1 MGCPILDGMMGG
13 GIQCGLIT
21 ELVGA
26 QYFKSYLEVAII
38 DRARILS
45 RELSV
50 NTAGEATAGKT
61 QTCLQLLLTV
71 QWPMARG
78 GLEGSAL

>member
-26 QYFKSYLEVAII
+26 RDQIALITFHHQWCKVS
-38 DRARILS
+38 
-45 RELSV
+45 EL
-50 NTAGEATAGKT
+50 
-61 QTCLQLLLTV
+61 
-71 QWPMARG
+71 
-78 GLEGSAL
+78 

>member
-26 QYFKSYLEVAII
+26 QWLGFHLTFAII
-38 DRARILS
+38 NFEGLRVVSLAFSPQVR
-45 RELSV
+45 
-50 NTAGEATAGKT
+50 
-61 QTCLQLLLTV
+61 LQ
-71 QWPMARG
+71 QGRRRHAC
-78 GLEGSAL
+78 SCC